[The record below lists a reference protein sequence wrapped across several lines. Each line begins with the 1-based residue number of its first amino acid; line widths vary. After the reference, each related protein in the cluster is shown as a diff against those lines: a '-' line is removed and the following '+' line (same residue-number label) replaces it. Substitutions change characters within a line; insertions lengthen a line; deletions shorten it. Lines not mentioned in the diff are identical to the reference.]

1 MCLSAKSTIKAV
13 AGFPIEELLTEY
25 EEAKAF
31 VEKKS
36 LRVPFLPIL
45 ENSWQS
51 YLKHE
56 YLLGDENFEA
66 TSLAIINGSSF
77 KAFLMYCRFEYFFWD
92 EADCE
97 TLVAHLFDAVA
108 SYGLFKS
115 HFMMVDL
122 YCLSNLAFI
131 RAQREGFVG
140 ASHQAFKKLEKVSN
154 ELKHI
159 LQLRADLYSLN
170 HEHKIA
176 LVEAE
181 QLALDGAP
189 FEQTAKR
196 YKQAIK
202 EAEENGFR
210 QYAGLSNEFFGRYLI
225 DIGFESLADVP
236 IKRAHSWYK
245 SWGNKAKIDRLLA
258 CYPELAI
265 SEKRD
270 KTVPATFSNSSNVT
284 LTQQFSTGLSAT
296 SSVRSGEA
304 LDFQSII
311 KSMQTL
317 SGELDLHNLIESM
330 MKVIL
335 ENAGAHIGVLVVQSL
350 KGPKV
355 EAQVD
360 LPNDQASYLM
370 HIPLEKSVNVPQDI
384 INLTLR
390 LGETIWLENACADG
404 EFKEDAYISKARSKS
419 VLCLPIVYR
428 KSQIGA
434 LYLENSLSTGVFTE
448 QRMSVIKVLLT
459 QAAISLENARLFD
472 EVTGLNAGLEEKV
485 AQRTRDLDQA
495 NVELASANKEL
506 ESFSYTVSHDLKS
519 PLRMIKGFS
528 DILLDDYAS
537 QLDEEAQRILA
548 KVVAGAKSMED
559 LINGLLDL
567 SRMQRKEVKRT
578 DLNLSQI
585 ADTVVANLRD
595 TYPLR
600 VVDIYI
606 QPDMNING
614 DARMMHS
621 VVENL
626 INNAWKYSS
635 KTESAE
641 IAFSS
646 ALVDDELGRTER
658 VFKVKDNGAGF
669 DMSHAGKLFSTFQR
683 LHNKSDFDG
692 TGVGL
697 STVKRIVEKHGGR
710 VWADSE
716 VGKGASFYFTIPE
729 Q

>member
-1 MCLSAKSTIKAV
+1 
-13 AGFPIEELLTEY
+13 
-25 EEAKAF
+25 
-31 VEKKS
+31 
-36 LRVPFLPIL
+36 
-45 ENSWQS
+45 
-51 YLKHE
+51 
-56 YLLGDENFEA
+56 
-66 TSLAIINGSSF
+66 
-77 KAFLMYCRFEYFFWD
+77 
-92 EADCE
+92 
-97 TLVAHLFDAVA
+97 
-108 SYGLFKS
+108 
-115 HFMMVDL
+115 
-122 YCLSNLAFI
+122 
-131 RAQREGFVG
+131 
-140 ASHQAFKKLEKVSN
+140 
-154 ELKHI
+154 
-159 LQLRADLYSLN
+159 
-170 HEHKIA
+170 
-176 LVEAE
+176 
-181 QLALDGAP
+181 
-189 FEQTAKR
+189 
-196 YKQAIK
+196 
-202 EAEENGFR
+202 
-210 QYAGLSNEFFGRYLI
+210 
-225 DIGFESLADVP
+225 
-236 IKRAHSWYK
+236 
-245 SWGNKAKIDRLLA
+245 
-258 CYPELAI
+258 
-265 SEKRD
+265 
-270 KTVPATFSNSSNVT
+270 
-284 LTQQFSTGLSAT
+284 
-296 SSVRSGEA
+296 
-304 LDFQSII
+304 
-311 KSMQTL
+311 
-317 SGELDLHNLIESM
+317 
-330 MKVIL
+330 
-335 ENAGAHIGVLVVQSL
+335 
-350 KGPKV
+350 
-355 EAQVD
+355 QVD